1 MTQMLLFT
9 LFLKTERKLNCSWG
23 FDPRGSCSDL
33 SWGFR
38 EIKQRKWQFLG
49 WLDHAIIHA
58 LVRSPRLR
66 PRWSHPPSFSP
77 YARTRI
83 TKFGFKA
90 YMIFWFER
98 HVIPDGSGEIKRTK
112 QWREI
117 HTLKIHVNCKLI
129 FICFYAQFSPLS
141 TLFWT
146 CFVSLQRTS
155 VPPRP
160 KYLV

>member
-23 FDPRGSCSDL
+23 SDPWGSHSDL

-66 PRWSHPPSFSP
+66 PRWSHPPSFSS

-90 YMIFWFER
+90 FMFLLVWETR
-98 HVIPDGSGEIKRTK
+98 DT
-112 QWREI
+112 WRQRRDI
-117 HTLKIHVNCKLI
+117 TNK
-129 FICFYAQFSPLS
+129 
-141 TLFWT
+141 
-146 CFVSLQRTS
+146 QRTRDLRNRFEPTS
-155 VPPRP
+155 THNFSLD
-160 KYLV
+160 LVLLCLQTNFFCLRD

>member
-1 MTQMLLFT
+1 MLLFT

-23 FDPRGSCSDL
+23 SDPWGSHSDL

-38 EIKQRKWQFLG
+38 EIKQRKWQFLD

-66 PRWSHPPSFSP
+66 PRWSHPPSSHLTLKLELPSLASKPSCF
-77 YARTRI
+77 
-83 TKFGFKA
+83 
-90 YMIFWFER
+90 FWFER

-117 HTLKIHVNCKLI
+117 RKLKIYVNCKLI
-129 FICFYAQFSPLS
+129 LICFYAQFSPLS
-141 TLFWT
+141 TLF
-146 CFVSLQRTS
+146 CS
-155 VPPRP
+155 VYNELLCLREQTI
-160 KYLV
+160 